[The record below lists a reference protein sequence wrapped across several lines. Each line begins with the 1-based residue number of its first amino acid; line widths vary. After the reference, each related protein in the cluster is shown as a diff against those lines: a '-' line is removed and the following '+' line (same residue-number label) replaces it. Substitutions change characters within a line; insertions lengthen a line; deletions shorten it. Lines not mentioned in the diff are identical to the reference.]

1 MELRVVV
8 ILGLSYTSTLC
19 QHALG
24 FLVLFLASSSLL
36 AVYPVPLAM
45 HLGVGVVLLPKPRPC
60 CLLLLSLS
68 SGDLGVAYPHIM
80 SVVVDLF
87 VHEEPVLV

>member
-1 MELRVVV
+1 MELRIVELMGLQLHVVTCLHV
-8 ILGLSYTSTLC
+8 GT
-19 QHALG
+19 
-24 FLVLFLASSSLL
+24 LVLFLASSSLL
-36 AVYPVPLAM
+36 AVCPVPLAM

-87 VHEEPVLV
+87 VH

>member
-1 MELRVVV
+1 MGLQLHVVTYLHV
-8 ILGLSYTSTLC
+8 GT
-19 QHALG
+19 
-24 FLVLFLASSSLL
+24 LVLCVL
-36 AVYPVPLAM
+36 AVCPVPLAM

-80 SVVVDLF
+80 SVVVDLL
-87 VHEEPVLV
+87 VH

>member
-1 MELRVVV
+1 MELRVVESM
-8 ILGLSYTSTLC
+8 GLQLHVVTCLHVGTL
-19 QHALG
+19 
-24 FLVLFLASSSLL
+24 LFLASFSLL
-36 AVYPVPLAM
+36 AVCPVPLAM

-80 SVVVDLF
+80 SVVVDLL
-87 VHEEPVLV
+87 VH